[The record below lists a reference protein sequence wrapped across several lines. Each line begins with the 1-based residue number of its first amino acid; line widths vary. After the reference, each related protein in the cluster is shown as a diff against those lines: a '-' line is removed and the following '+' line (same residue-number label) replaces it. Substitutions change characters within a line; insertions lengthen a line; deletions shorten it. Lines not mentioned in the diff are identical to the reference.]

1 MINFELSLNSYR
13 KTRQMDSDIFT
24 ARKSKGRATFTRRY
38 IGCSL
43 NKMSSRAQ
51 TLYYHVGTDVG
62 DKPDPPSTLDKYS
75 KETTFVANMP
85 LVLMVITEV
94 CPIGSEIMTVGFCV
108 ND

>member
-1 MINFELSLNSYR
+1 MIFEIQTFIGKLDR
-13 KTRQMDSDIFT
+13 WIVIFSQLEK
-24 ARKSKGRATFTRRY
+24 AKGWPTLTWRY

-43 NKMSSRAQ
+43 NKMSRRVQ

-62 DKPDPPSTLDKYS
+62 DKPDPPSTLDKYT

-94 CPIGSEIMTVGFCV
+94 CPIGSEIMTVLFV
-108 ND
+108 RE